1 MISNTQYK
9 THTKPFDYREAT
21 TEFFTP
27 EVYEKLTNI
36 LYSDTIKDWKVYNDD
51 GSDPAYPQGQVIM
64 INDEAREKATG
75 FLREFYD
82 WLWTDELTAHIL
94 KTTGV
99 EFNRYSC
106 LWHLDYPGFDQGP
119 HNDVDAYPNIEVT
132 TFQVY
137 MAQDNT
143 HIDSGVLLLDNSEI
157 VKAHVPYKPNH
168 AWVFTATDSSWHAV
182 EEIDFYRP
190 SFMVRNFKELI

>member
-9 THTKPFDYREAT
+9 THTKPFDYLEAT

-36 LYSDTIKDWKVYNDD
+36 LYSDAIDNWNVYNND

-82 WLWTDELTAHIL
+82 WLWTDELTAHIF
-94 KTTGV
+94 KATGV
-99 EFNRYSC
+99 QFNYYNC
-106 LWHLDYPGFDQGP
+106 MWHLDYPGFDQGW
-119 HNDVDAYPNIEVT
+119 HNDVDAYPDKEIT

-137 MAQDNT
+137 MAQDNN
-143 HIDSGVLLLDNSEI
+143 HIDSGVLVSDASKI
-157 VKAHVPYKPNH
+157 VQAQVLYKPNH
-168 AWVFTATDSSWHAV
+168 AWCFTAHENTWHKV
-182 EEIDFYRP
+182 KEIDFFRP
-190 SFMVRNFKELI
+190 SFMVREHRLIK